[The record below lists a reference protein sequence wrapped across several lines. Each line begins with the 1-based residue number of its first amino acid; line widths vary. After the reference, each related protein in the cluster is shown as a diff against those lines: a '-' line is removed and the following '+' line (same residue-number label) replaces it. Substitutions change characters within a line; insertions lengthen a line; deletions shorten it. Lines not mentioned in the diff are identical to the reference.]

1 MRARLAIL
9 FPMQVL
15 RSLGMGGGA
24 GSENDIDQLIKSAK
38 AEAVGPS
45 YRTVKFSGIAWR
57 VGALTIPLLL

>member
-1 MRARLAIL
+1 
-9 FPMQVL
+9 
-15 RSLGMGGGA
+15 MGGGA